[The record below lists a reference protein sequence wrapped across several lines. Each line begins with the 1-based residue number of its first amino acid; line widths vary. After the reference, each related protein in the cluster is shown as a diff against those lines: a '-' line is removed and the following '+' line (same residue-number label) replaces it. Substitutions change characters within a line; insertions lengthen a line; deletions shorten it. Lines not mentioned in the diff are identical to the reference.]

1 MRGLSMATHKDY
13 DENLL
18 WAFIESVGLEKDC
31 EDFCKTK
38 SREALEKAKAEPIG
52 DRTFNWEGHYSKYC
66 YEISG
71 EDFDDT
77 AEFNYLIQDKG
88 YIPISYVD
96 PSSSDPEYNTM
107 TLADDEYISLRE
119 MEAISKI
126 DFDEVLDRLIAFAN
140 GDLGEGDQNYYFDD
154 YGFDVM
160 PTKEQFKAWLEQLK
174 FVKSEVDSEH
184 GASDFFYESTF

>member
-1 MRGLSMATHKDY
+1 MRGLSMAKHNDY

-31 EDFCKTK
+31 DEFCKTK
-38 SREALEKAKAEPIG
+38 SKEALEKAKAEPIG
-52 DRTFNWEGHYSKYC
+52 DRTFNWKGHYSKYC

-71 EDFDDT
+71 EDFDDST
-77 AEFNYLIQDKG
+77 EFNALINDKG

-96 PSSSDPEYNTM
+96 PSSSDPDYNTI
-107 TLADDEYISLRE
+107 DENEEYISLRE
-119 MEAISKI
+119 MEEISKI
-126 DFDEVLDRLIAFAN
+126 DFDEVLSRLIAFAN
-140 GDLGEGDQNYYFDD
+140 GDLGEGDQNYYFDE

-160 PTKEQFKAWLEQLK
+160 PTKEQFKAWLKQLK

>member
-1 MRGLSMATHKDY
+1 MANHNDY

-18 WAFIESVGLEKDC
+18 WAFIESVGLVKDC
-31 EDFCKTK
+31 EEFCKTK
-38 SREALEKAKAEPIG
+38 SQEALEKAKAEPIG
-52 DRTFNWEGHYSKYC
+52 DRIFNWEGHYSKYC

-88 YIPISYVD
+88 YIPINYVD

-119 MEAISKI
+119 MEEISKI

-184 GASDFFYESTF
+184 GAADFFYESRF

>member
-1 MRGLSMATHKDY
+1 MQGIIMANHKDY

-18 WAFIESVGLEKDC
+18 WAFIESVGLAKEC
-31 EDFCKTK
+31 EEFCKTK
-38 SREALEKAKAEPIG
+38 SKEALEKAKAEPIG

-96 PSSSDPEYNTM
+96 PSSNDPGYNTI
-107 TLADDEYISLRE
+107 DENVEYISLRE
-119 MEAISKI
+119 MEEISKI
-126 DFDEVLDRLIAFAN
+126 DFDEVLSRLIAFAN

-184 GASDFFYESTF
+184 GAADFFYESRF

>member
-1 MRGLSMATHKDY
+1 MRGIIMANHKDY

-18 WAFIESVGLEKDC
+18 WAFIESVGLEKEC
-31 EDFCKTK
+31 EEFCKTK

-52 DRTFNWEGHYSKYC
+52 DRIFNWDGHYSKYC

-96 PSSSDPEYNTM
+96 PSSNDPGYNTI
-107 TLADDEYISLRE
+107 DENVEYISLRE
-119 MEAISKI
+119 MEEISKI

>member
-1 MRGLSMATHKDY
+1 MANHKDY

-31 EDFCKTK
+31 EEFCKTK
-38 SREALEKAKAEPIG
+38 SKEALEKAKAEPIG

-77 AEFNYLIQDKG
+77 AEFNYLINDKG

-119 MEAISKI
+119 MEDISKI
-126 DFDEVLDRLIAFAN
+126 DFDEVLSRLIAFAN
-140 GDLGEGDQNYYFDD
+140 GDLGEGDQNYYFDE